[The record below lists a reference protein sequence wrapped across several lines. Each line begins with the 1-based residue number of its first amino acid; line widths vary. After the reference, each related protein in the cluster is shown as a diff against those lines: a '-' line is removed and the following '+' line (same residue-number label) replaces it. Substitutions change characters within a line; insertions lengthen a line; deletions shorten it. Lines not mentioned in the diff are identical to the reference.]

1 MTAYTAQEQEWAIND
16 SNGKKKT
23 LRESHTKE
31 SGIMLM
37 LRVHLQAM
45 EMILRKTC
53 ATFTQK
59 GMDSEP
65 KTSTSKVSQTF
76 VTV

>member
-1 MTAYTAQEQEWAIND
+1 
-16 SNGKKKT
+16 
-23 LRESHTKE
+23 
-31 SGIMLM
+31 MLM